1 MIAAPTS
8 LIKASTLDSELR
20 TSLSI
25 THLSPSIHTLRVAN
39 ERSRHHLPHTE
50 FDADYRL
57 PTTHDDSRRNFE
69 RLERRDAAQSIT
81 SAMSAAAP
89 LPPPTHAA
97 SSANGATNGVGN
109 SSSSSNGGVGGG
121 SGGERV
127 YAHISDL
134 KSDALSGL
142 SKNSSQSQSITNL
155 FAQAERSLQD
165 ARTNIDF
172 RRPDIAFVD
181 YLRAYEI
188 AVEVIPRHRDY
199 THFIHDQHGQSKLQ
213 VLQRRLLAMSEQFD
227 KIKEIIVNNNSRSGV
242 RPRSLAA
249 PAPKPKPS
257 VSPKPEKLHS
267 RPISMVVNGSGASSS
282 NDIADR
288 FAKLRAGGAEPSS
301 RASMSLPR
309 GTPIALDRDS
319 GHAFA
324 QSAPKPQGPRGMPL
338 DTELAAAMPK
348 APAAT
353 YSPARN
359 MQTTGDIAPPRH
371 SARSLASQRK
381 SNPLPSPALSATS
394 SNGAPNG
401 SGEYFNFNHR
411 SSTPTTPRPTPRRK
425 SVQMP
430 DETRITAEKLHDY
443 LERYDIMVID
453 CRARADFDQGHIYS
467 RNVICIEPVGLRQG
481 MSAEQL
487 ADKLV
492 LSPEE
497 EQEIFQNRDQ
507 YDLVVYHDANTR
519 SETFLSNPAGE
530 SETYLKYLHEALYD
544 FNQEKRLKR
553 APIILIGGIDAWV
566 DLMGNQALLA
576 TNTHARTKNGRPLQ
590 RRPALRDGQ
599 MRVSK
604 RGLRDYNPLDAE
616 EEQKWRLRAQ
626 SESMPEAPALG
637 DHGTDEDESSDT
649 EQAQRFPHID
659 EFNARFPEAGVL
671 GQQMP
676 APTSS
681 TMSSRPGMM
690 VPNYPATPAHSVY
703 PPPPPPPPARPAPA
717 APRMSYTGVSDRAVA
732 HSTPVPRTS
741 SQLLPYVPQR
751 YLAQNLRLPKT
762 GIHNFGNTCYMNA
775 TLQALSATTPL
786 TILMLDDQY
795 KKMVQKDNWKGSRG
809 LLPEI
814 YANLVRS
821 LWQGEVDFIKPST
834 MLTFC
839 GRLNSTFK
847 DPSQQ
852 QDAQEFFSFIVDCLH
867 EDFNTVWSKMPLRVL
882 TEQEEAKRERMPA
895 LVVAKTEWGRYIH
908 RENSFLTSLFYG
920 QHSSRL
926 RCSTC
931 SFTSTTYEA
940 WALLQVEI
948 PEVETRLQ
956 DCLRA
961 HFRSEELDGENQ
973 WTCPR
978 CKVPRRATKK
988 LTMTRAPPFL
998 VVALKRFKQNARGE
1012 QRKLSTAVR
1021 FPLTGLDME
1030 EFILPQP
1037 SPSEVQEIA
1046 RDYGHDTLK
1055 IDDSLSPPYVYD
1067 AYAVVRHMGSTT
1079 TSGHYT
1085 CVARDQARGCWRIFN
1100 DTQHRNI
1107 KPETLSPNE
1116 ALDNN
1121 QAYFIFYQRRAA
1133 NNESNGA

>member
-1 MIAAPTS
+1 
-8 LIKASTLDSELR
+8 
-20 TSLSI
+20 
-25 THLSPSIHTLRVAN
+25 
-39 ERSRHHLPHTE
+39 
-50 FDADYRL
+50 
-57 PTTHDDSRRNFE
+57 
-69 RLERRDAAQSIT
+69 
-81 SAMSAAAP
+81 MSAAAP
-89 LPPPTHAA
+89 LPPPTPTPTHAA
-97 SSANGATNGVGN
+97 
-109 SSSSSNGGVGGG
+109 GGGSGGG

-134 KSDALSGL
+134 QTNALAGL
-142 SKNSSQSQSITNL
+142 GKDSSQSYSITTL
-155 FAQAERSLQD
+155 FAQAETSLQD
-165 ARTNIDF
+165 AKFNIDF
-172 RRPDIAFVD
+172 RRPDVAFVD

-188 AVEVIPRHRDY
+188 AVEVIPHHRDY
-199 THFIHDQHGQSKLQ
+199 VHFIHDQHGQSKLQ
-213 VLQRRLLAMSEQFD
+213 VLQRRIAALSEQFAN
-227 KIKEIIVNNNSRSGV
+227 IKQIIVNNNSRSGV

-249 PAPKPKPS
+249 PAAKLKPS

-267 RPISMVVNGSGASSS
+267 RPISMVFNGSTGPPS
-282 NDIADR
+282 NNNIADR
-288 FAKLRAGGAEPSS
+288 FAKLRAPGAAEPSS
-301 RASMSLPR
+301 RASMSLPQ
-309 GTPIALDRDS
+309 GTPISLHRDTVQS
-319 GHAFA
+319 FA
-324 QSAPKPQGPRGMPL
+324 QSAPKPQGPCGMPL
-338 DTELAAAMPK
+338 DTKLAAAMPK

-359 MQTTGDIAPPRH
+359 MQTTGDIALPRH
-371 SARSLASQRK
+371 SARSLASQHK
-381 SNPLPSPALSATS
+381 SNPLPSPALSATVS
-394 SNGAPNG
+394 GGAPNG
-401 SGEYFNFNHR
+401 TGESFSVSHR
-411 SSTPTTPRPTPRRK
+411 SSTPTTPRPAPRRK
-425 SVQMP
+425 SVQML

-453 CRARADFDQGHIYS
+453 CRARIDFDQGHIFA

-497 EQEIFQNRDQ
+497 EQEVFQNRDQ
-507 YDLVVYHDANTR
+507 YDLVVYHDASTK
-519 SETFLSNPAGE
+519 SETFVSSPASE
-530 SETYLKYLHEALYD
+530 AETYLKNLHEALYD
-544 FNQEKRLKR
+544 FNQEKQLKR
-553 APIILIGGIDAWV
+553 PPILLIGGIDAWV
-566 DLMGNQALLA
+566 DLMGNQALVA
-576 TNTHARTKNGRPLQ
+576 TTTQARNKNGRPLQ

-616 EEQKWRLRAQ
+616 EEQKWRDRAQ

-637 DHGTDEDESSDT
+637 DHGADEDESSDS
-649 EQAQRFPHID
+649 EQSRRFPHID

-671 GQQMP
+671 GQQVYTPM
-676 APTSS
+676 SS
-681 TMSSRPGMM
+681 ATSSRPGTK
-690 VPNYPATPAHSVY
+690 VPHYPATPAHSVY
-703 PPPPPPPPARPAPA
+703 PPPPPARPAPA
-717 APRMSYTGVSDRAVA
+717 APRMSYTGVSDRAVS
-732 HSTPVPRTS
+732 HSTPISRTS

-751 YLAQNLRLPKT
+751 YLAQNLRLPRT

-814 YANLVRS
+814 YANMVRS
-821 LWQGEVDFIKPST
+821 LWQGGVDYIKPST

-956 DCLRA
+956 DCLRS

-1012 QRKLSTAVR
+1012 QRKLSTAIR
-1021 FPLTGLDME
+1021 FPLKGLDME

-1037 SPSEVQEIA
+1037 APSEVQEIA

-1055 IDDSLSPPYVYD
+1055 VDDSLSPPYVYD

-1085 CVARDQARGCWRIFN
+1085 CVARDMARECWRIFN
-1100 DTQHRNI
+1100 DTQYRDI
-1107 KPETLSPNE
+1107 KPETLSPSE

-1121 QAYFIFYQRRAA
+1121 QAYFIFYQRRATA
-1133 NNESNGA
+1133 NESNGA

>member
-1 MIAAPTS
+1 
-8 LIKASTLDSELR
+8 
-20 TSLSI
+20 
-25 THLSPSIHTLRVAN
+25 
-39 ERSRHHLPHTE
+39 
-50 FDADYRL
+50 
-57 PTTHDDSRRNFE
+57 
-69 RLERRDAAQSIT
+69 
-81 SAMSAAAP
+81 MSAAPP
-89 LPPPTHAA
+89 LPPPAHAPSTANRTA
-97 SSANGATNGVGN
+97 SAPGN
-109 SSSSSNGGVGGG
+109 KSSNGGSGGGGGGGGGG
-121 SGGERV
+121 SGGNSNAGERV

-134 KSDALSGL
+134 QADALAGL
-142 SKNSSQSQSITNL
+142 GGSSSQSYSITSL
-155 FAQAERSLQD
+155 LESAEQSLKD
-165 ARTNIDF
+165 AKFNVDF
-172 RRPDIAFVD
+172 RRPDVAFVD

-188 AVEVIPRHRDY
+188 AVEVIPHHRDY
-199 THFIHDQHGQSKLQ
+199 VHFVHDSHGLPRLQ
-213 VLQRRLLAMSEQFD
+213 LLRRRSAAMSDQFA
-227 KIKEIIVNNNSRSGV
+227 KIKQIIIHNNSRSGV
-242 RPRSLAA
+242 LPRSPLAA
-249 PAPKPKPS
+249 VKQKPS

-267 RPISMVVNGSGASSS
+267 RPISLVSNGSAVSAST
-282 NDIADR
+282 DIADR
-288 FAKLRAGGAEPSS
+288 FAKLRTPGGAEPSP
-301 RASMSLPR
+301 RAPLR
-309 GTPIALDRDS
+309 GALVPHLASYGVGGNLDS
-319 GHAFA
+319 DSVP
-324 QSAPKPQGPRGMPL
+324 QPLPKPQGPRGMPL

-359 MQTTGDIAPPRH
+359 MQTSGDIALPRH
-371 SARSLASQRK
+371 SARSLPSQRK
-381 SNPLPSPALSATS
+381 SNPLASPAVSAIAS
-394 SNGAPNG
+394 SVG
-401 SGEYFNFNHR
+401 SHGGSDYFGDDYK
-411 SSTPTTPRPTPRRK
+411 SGPPTTSRANTHQK
-425 SVQMP
+425 SVHMP

-453 CRARADFDQGHIYS
+453 CRARSDFDQGHIYS
-467 RNVICIEPVGLRQG
+467 RNVICVEPVGLRQG

-492 LSPEE
+492 LSPDE
-497 EQEIFQNRDQ
+497 EQEVFQNRDQ
-507 YDLVVYHDANTR
+507 YDLVVYHDANTS
-519 SETFLSNPAGE
+519 SETFLSSPATEAE
-530 SETYLKYLHEALYD
+530 SRLKYLHEALYD
-544 FNQEKRLKR
+544 FNQEKQLKR
-553 APIILIGGIDAWV
+553 PPIILIGGIDAWA
-566 DLMGNQALLA
+566 DLMGNQALMA
-576 TNTHARTKNGRPLQ
+576 TTTQVRAKNGRPLQ

-599 MRVSK
+599 VRLPK

-616 EEQKWRLRAQ
+616 EEQRWRARAQ
-626 SESMPEAPALG
+626 SESMPEAPAFD
-637 DHGTDEDESSDT
+637 DHGSDEFESSPTD
-649 EQAQRFPHID
+649 QLQRFPHIN
-659 EFNARFPEAGVL
+659 EFNARFPDAGVL
-671 GQQMP
+671 GQQVHTSISSP
-676 APTSS
+676 TAPVSAPS
-681 TMSSRPGMM
+681 IPH
-690 VPNYPATPAHSVY
+690 YPATPAHSIY
-703 PPPPPPPPARPAPA
+703 PPAPPARPAPA
-717 APRMSYTGVSDRAVA
+717 APRMSYTGVSDRAVS
-732 HSTPVPRTS
+732 HSTPIPRTS

-751 YLAQNLRLPKT
+751 YLAQNLRLPRT

-814 YANLVRS
+814 YANMVRS
-821 LWQGEVDFIKPST
+821 LWQGGVDYIKPST
-834 MLTFC
+834 LLTFC

-847 DPSQQ
+847 DPTQQ

-882 TEQEEAKRERMPA
+882 TEQEEAKRERMPP

-926 RCSTC
+926 RCSAC

-940 WALLQVEI
+940 WALLQLEI
-948 PEVETRLQ
+948 PEVETRLK

-1030 EFILPQP
+1030 EFILQPP

-1046 RDYGHDTLK
+1046 REHGHDTLK
-1055 IDDSLSPPYVYD
+1055 VDDSLSPPYIYD

-1085 CVARDQARGCWRIFN
+1085 AVVRDTARGCWRIFN
-1100 DTQHRNI
+1100 DTQYRDI
-1107 KPETLSPNE
+1107 KPETLSPGE

-1121 QAYFIFYQRRAA
+1121 QAYFIFFQRRAS
-1133 NNESNGA
+1133 NEMNGT